1 MKMQSVQILDA
12 QGTLDRQGVSRDWTL
27 RLLWTI
33 AVLWTGRRCPE
44 LVQV

>member
-12 QGTLDRQGVSRDWTL
+12 QGTLDRQWVSRDWTL

-33 AVLWTGRRCPE
+33 AVLWTVRRCPE
-44 LVQV
+44 

>member
-12 QGTLDRQGVSRDWTL
+12 CVALAGIRPSRDWTL

-33 AVLWTGRRCPE
+33 AVLWTVRRCPE
-44 LVQV
+44 